1 MNIFKIAAVAATL
14 VGMATGAS
22 ALSTP
27 NYSGQYDVGSVVSGG
42 NSHAFW
48 LPGFQGASGADRY
61 WQFIGTDAKFTIDTT
76 AKTATLTGT
85 IQNNVNTNDKFTVST
100 TFDYMQTG
108 GYTASQLKCGGSCAD
123 IANWDL
129 YDLAAGNGTLTG
141 MGDLAGTKIEFV
153 RMAGSPPGQLGIG
166 ANDKKPASDFGFSS
180 WITWTSF
187 EEIPGIGGDIAGG
200 FQQTGSGK
208 GDINIVLTNRVD
220 IPVTAVPVP
229 APLVLMLSSVALIGF
244 VGRRKA

>member
-1 MNIFKIAAVAATL
+1 MKIAAVAATL
-14 VGMATGAS
+14 VGFAGGAS
-22 ALSTP
+22 ALSTTP
-27 NYSGQYDVGSVVSGG
+27 NYSGQYDVGSVVSSG

-48 LPGFQGASGADRY
+48 LPGFQGANGADRY
-61 WQFIGTDAKFTIDTT
+61 WQFIGSDAKFTIDTT

-85 IQNNVNTNDKFTVST
+85 IQNNVNAADQFKVST
-100 TFDYMQTG
+100 TFDYIQTG
-108 GYTASQLKCGGSCAD
+108 GFAANQLKCGGSCAD
-123 IANWDL
+123 IANWDF

-141 MGDLAGTKIEFV
+141 MGDLAGTKIEFE

-187 EEIPGIGGDIAGG
+187 EQLAGFGDVAGG

-208 GDINIVLTNRVD
+208 GDINIVLSNRVD
-220 IPVTAVPVP
+220 IPVTTVPVP
-229 APLVLMLSSVALIGF
+229 APLALMLSGIAFIGL
-244 VGRRKA
+244 VGRRRA